1 VVKCVNFA
9 IERSLDFELFF
20 TEVSD
25 ACIFLIVTSW
35 GWRPEF
41 DKDLKHER
49 KVTLS
54 LSSLWIRCSLMA
66 DFRGEG
72 ERSSLNFCRGVL
84 AREKDMK

>member
-1 VVKCVNFA
+1 MVKCVNFA
-9 IERSLDFELFF
+9 IERSLDFKLFL

-25 ACIFLIVTSW
+25 TGIFIIVTSW

-66 DFRGEG
+66 DLLGEG
-72 ERSSLNFCRGVL
+72 ERSSLNFWRGVL
-84 AREKDMK
+84 EREKDMR